1 MMTRIVRLRPARQ
14 APTATQARRPEQPE
28 AIAPRGR
35 MRPPPWLPRTAHPH
49 FRRLARLLAAEQR
62 ESPSHVDVVALA
74 AHRMAQLEEL
84 ERALEGGTTYETS
97 TDRSGAPLVRARP
110 EAAQRDEAMRHLHA
124 LLVEL
129 GLTPAAAHR
138 MLRGKNRDAEE
149 DENPFAEFA

>member
-1 MMTRIVRLRPARQ
+1 MV
-14 APTATQARRPEQPE
+14 
-28 AIAPRGR
+28 
-35 MRPPPWLPRTAHPH
+35 
-49 FRRLARLLAAEQR
+49 
-62 ESPSHVDVVALA
+62 
-74 AHRMAQLEEL
+74 QLEAL

-149 DENPFAEFA
+149 ENPFAEFA

>member
-35 MRPPPWLPRTAHPH
+35 MRPPPWLPRTAHAH
-49 FRRLARLLAAEQR
+49 FRRVSRLLAAEER
-62 ESPSHVDVVALA
+62 ESPSHVDIVALA
-74 AHRMAQLEEL
+74 AYRMAQLEAL

-138 MLRGKNRDAEE
+138 MLRDIAAERKKE
-149 DENPFAEFA
+149 ENPFEEFA